1 MEKRT
6 KRNGFRLGILML
18 CTVMLLFAVM
28 PTGVLADENVKHNVT
43 FNVTTTEGKTVE
55 FYAMSAKV
63 TDNQNNEYESVPG
76 ENDWE
81 SNVYALPDG
90 EYNYNFSYS
99 QKEGKS
105 GTFTVNGAD
114 MTINVALETIY
125 YPVRFSVTPKDA
137 KVELYKNGRSG
148 KYGDPIQPDVNGV
161 YTIPFGQYRYIISA
175 DGYETVNKTFN
186 ATDTSLK
193 NNNYVIKV
201 SLKDMTDTIL
211 FDAYSAIFN
220 FAGEDITLT
229 EFSGNLYEPDDEF
242 IPWSIDSD
250 YQDVNVIDWVRAI
263 LDKSGDKFKNVTI
276 SVADVCLDSWYYDDA
291 SEDTDYSV
299 INENGVINYYAVDSE
314 NYSEEAE
321 GAAYEVSFELSMN
334 GKTYGDTIEV
344 TFIVP
349 EHIFTRQERLE
360 QTADDVMKDILG
372 TNPSKD
378 AVTDDLVLPRLL
390 EDDDYGWYFI
400 DSSWKSSDTS
410 VIANDGTVT
419 RPDYD
424 KNVTLELRVFYAE
437 NFIDDDNSYLLDPGP
452 LGDGETFRTITVTVK
467 GILGEKKPEPEPEPK
482 PEPDPLP
489 IIMFNSLTFDT
500 NGGTAVSTVRSM
512 QWSTIDLSSYTTE
525 KEGYVFTGWYLDAE
539 CTKPCDKVTMDSNIT
554 VYAGWEKIAEFPY
567 TDVTADEW
575 FFDDVRYVWDNDIID
590 GVTEDTFEPKAN
602 VTRAVLIEAL
612 WRAEG
617 RPEAESAGLF
627 TDVAEDNAFAGAIA
641 WAKETGIANGYDDGR
656 FGIDDVVTREQTAAF
671 LYRYA
676 QYKKMDVSVGED
688 TNILSFDDIDT
699 ASEYAIPA
707 LCWAC
712 GADILRGDGNGCLR
726 PADTVTRAELSAQ
739 LNRLIEAAR

>member
-28 PTGVLADENVKHNVT
+28 PTGVLADEDG
-43 FNVTTTEGKTVE
+43 TETILSKAYDVLSEETEHDVQLTEYYGE
-55 FYAMSAKV
+55 F
-63 TDNQNNEYESVPG
+63 
-76 ENDWE
+76 
-81 SNVYALPDG
+81 DG
-90 EYNYNFSYS
+90 QYWLI
-99 QKEGKS
+99 KS
-105 GTFTVNGAD
+105 GN
-114 MTINVALETIY
+114 
-125 YPVRFSVTPKDA
+125 
-137 KVELYKNGRSG
+137 
-148 KYGDPIQPDVNGV
+148 Q
-161 YTIPFGQYRYIISA
+161 
-175 DGYETVNKTFN
+175 
-186 ATDTSLK
+186 DT
-193 NNNYVIKV
+193 
-201 SLKDMTDTIL
+201 
-211 FDAYSAIFN
+211 
-220 FAGEDITLT
+220 
-229 EFSGNLYEPDDEF
+229 
-242 IPWSIDSD
+242 
-250 YQDVNVIDWVRAI
+250 NVITWARNVLENAEIDGFE
-263 LDKSGDKFKNVTI
+263 DVTI
-276 SVADVCLDSWYYDDA
+276 SVDSSDNCDIIDKDGFIHYD
-291 SEDTDYSV
+291 
-299 INENGVINYYAVDSE
+299 AVDE
-314 NYSEEAE
+314 NDEDYWPDSGMDCIVKLA
-321 GAAYEVSFELSMN
+321 LSMN
-334 GKTYGDTIEV
+334 GIPYEDTIEV
-344 TFIVP
+344 TFMVP
-349 EHIFTRQERLE
+349 AHITSRKERLVQAYE
-360 QTADDVMKDILG
+360 YLMSSCLG
-372 TNPSKD
+372 NNPSKD
-378 AVTDDLVLPRLL
+378 KVTENLNLQNLQNDDTYK
-390 EDDDYGWYFI
+390 DYSIVSTWE
-400 DSSWKSSDTS
+400 STNKS
-410 VIANDGTVT
+410 VIKDDGTVI

-424 KNVTLELRVFYAE
+424 KNVTLNLEMFYARNIVDE
-437 NFIDDDNSYLLDPGP
+437 PTAGLLDPGP
-452 LGDGETFRTITVTVK
+452 LDDCEIKESIIVTVK
-467 GILGEKKPEPEPEPK
+467 GTLGEKEPEPEPEPK
-482 PEPDPLP
+482 PEPEPEEPDPLP

-567 TDVTADEW
+567 TDVTSDEW
-575 FFDDVRYVWDNDIID
+575 FFDDVRYVWDNGLID
-590 GVTEDTFEPKAN
+590 GVTEDTFEPEAN

>member
-28 PTGVLADENVKHNVT
+28 PTGVLADEN
-43 FNVTTTEGKTVE
+43 GVE
-55 FYAMSAKV
+55 
-63 TDNQNNEYESVPG
+63 T
-76 ENDWE
+76 
-81 SNVYALPDG
+81 
-90 EYNYNFSYS
+90 
-99 QKEGKS
+99 
-105 GTFTVNGAD
+105 
-114 MTINVALETIY
+114 
-125 YPVRFSVTPKDA
+125 YPITFSVTPENATIK
-137 KVELYKNGRSG
+137 LYKNSSSG
-148 KYGDPIQPDVNGV
+148 AYGDPIQSDENGV
-161 YTIPFGQYRYIISA
+161 YNIPFGQYRYIISA
-175 DGYETVNKTFN
+175 DGYVTANKTFN
-186 ATDTSLK
+186 ATDTALE
-193 NNNYVIKV
+193 NNNYVITVNLKELNEEPDV
-201 SLKDMTDTIL
+201 SESTEEIL
-211 FDAYSAIFN
+211 SDAYDLFRSDKY
-220 FAGEDITLT
+220 EDVLLN
-229 EFSGNLYEPDDEF
+229 EFSGYLGDDDGY
-242 IPWSIDSD
+242 IAWSIDSD
-250 YQDVNVIDWVRAI
+250 YEDRNVLDWVRKV
-263 LDKSGDKFKNVTI
+263 LNDPKNNGKFKDVTV
-276 SVADVCLDSWYYDDA
+276 SVDDSDYYDIIDKDGLIHYDA
-291 SEDTDYSV
+291 VSEDDYDSYDGIYCTV
-299 INENGVINYYAVDSE
+299 WFALSLNGVTQDGND
-314 NYSEEAE
+314 
-321 GAAYEVSFELSMN
+321 AAY
-334 GKTYGDTIEV
+334 V
-344 TFIVP
+344 TFVVP
-349 EHIFTRQERLE
+349 AHTFTRQERLE

-390 EDDDYGWYFI
+390 EGDDYAWYFI
-400 DSSWKSSDTS
+400 DSSWESSDTS

-467 GILGEKKPEPEPEPK
+467 GTLGEKEPEPEPK
-482 PEPDPLP
+482 PEPEPEEPDPLP

-539 CTKPCDKVTMDSNIT
+539 CTKPCDKVTMDRNIT

-567 TDVTADEW
+567 TDVTSDEW
-575 FFDDVRYVWDNDIID
+575 FFDDVRYVWDNGLID
-590 GVTEDTFEPKAN
+590 GVTEGAFEPEAN

-726 PADTVTRAELSAQ
+726 PADAVTRAELSAQ

>member
-28 PTGVLADENVKHNVT
+28 PTGVLA
-43 FNVTTTEGKTVE
+43 
-55 FYAMSAKV
+55 S
-63 TDNQNNEYESVPG
+63 DNILSDAY
-76 ENDWE
+76 WK
-81 SNVYALPDG
+81 L
-90 EYNYNFSYS
+90 F
-99 QKEGKS
+99 GKS
-105 GTFTVNGAD
+105 GAD
-114 MTINVALETIY
+114 V
-125 YPVRFSVTPKDA
+125 F
-137 KVELYKNGRSG
+137 
-148 KYGDPIQPDVNGV
+148 
-161 YTIPFGQYRYIISA
+161 
-175 DGYETVNKTFN
+175 
-186 ATDTSLK
+186 
-193 NNNYVIKV
+193 
-201 SLKDMTDTIL
+201 
-211 FDAYSAIFN
+211 
-220 FAGEDITLT
+220 LT
-229 EFSGNLYEPDDEF
+229 EFSGQNGDVWD
-242 IPWSIDSD
+242 IDSN
-250 YQDVNVIDWVRAI
+250 YQDKNVIDYEYVM
-263 LDKSGDKFKNVTI
+263 LNSKSGDKFKDVEI
-276 SVADVCLDSWYYDDA
+276 SISGISFDYYYDEDF
-291 SEDTDYSV
+291 SEVADYSV
-299 INENGVINYYAVDSE
+299 IDELGDIHYGNVNSENGFVMDDDD
-314 NYSEEAE
+314 YSYGYGYDDDDDDDEDEEPKSLC
-321 GAAYEVSFELSMN
+321 AAYVVEFELSMN
-334 GKTYGDTIEV
+334 GKTYDDTIEV

-360 QTADDVMKDILG
+360 QTADDVMKGILG
-372 TNPSKD
+372 TNNPSKD

-390 EDDDYGWYFI
+390 EDDDYEWYFI

-467 GILGEKKPEPEPEPK
+467 GTLGEKEPEPEPEPK
-482 PEPDPLP
+482 PEPDPEPEPEEPDPLP

-500 NGGTAVSTVRSM
+500 NGGTAVSTVRSI

-539 CTKPCDKVTMDSNIT
+539 CTKPCDKVTMESNIT
-554 VYAGWEKIAEFPY
+554 VYASWEKIAEFPY
-567 TDVTADEW
+567 TDVTSDEW
-575 FFDDVRYVWDNDIID
+575 FFDDVRYVWDNGLID
-590 GVTEDTFEPKAN
+590 GVTEDAFEPEAN

-612 WRAEG
+612 WRAES

-627 TDVAEDNAFAGAIA
+627 TDVAEDNVFAGAIA
-641 WAKETGIANGYDDGR
+641 WAKKTGIANGYDDGR

-726 PADTVTRAELSAQ
+726 SADTVTRAELSAQ